1 MQPAEMAGMGR
12 HLEHLQGL
20 HAHGLIR
27 LVGRAEDGDHGFC
40 VFKADDADAV
50 HATARSD
57 PAVAEGLM
65 TVEVH
70 PVMVVL
76 DGPAR

>member
-27 LVGRAEDGDHGFC
+27 FVGRAENGGHGFC
-40 VFKADDADAV
+40 VFKADAA

-57 PAVAEGLM
+57 PALAEGLM

-70 PVMVVL
+70 PVMVVF